1 MADILN
7 GTLVKVVCEG
17 VAMALGTSAGFKA
30 TMATRETTNKDSN
43 GWSEFQ
49 ESKKGGT
56 VDFKG
61 FHDESGTYNFSD
73 MFATLTA
80 RTPVTLKFGP
90 TATGT
95 KYYTAEA
102 YATDVNMTG
111 DVEGNT
117 EISCNFQLT
126 GAITEATNA

>member
-7 GTLVKVVCEG
+7 GTLVKVICGG
-17 VAMALGTSAGFKA
+17 VTMALGTSAGFKA
-30 TMATRETTNKDSN
+30 TMATRETTNKDSL

-49 ESKKGGT
+49 ESKMSGT
-56 VDFKG
+56 IDFKG
-61 FHDESGTYNFSD
+61 FHDESGAYNFSD
-73 MFATLTA
+73 MFSTLTA
-80 RTPVTLKFGP
+80 RTLVTLKFGP
-90 TATGT
+90 TTVGT
-95 KYYTAEA
+95 KYYTAEG

-126 GAITEATNA
+126 GAITEATNV